1 MRRSTRIIHRCFL
14 VESFAWKAPPELLI
28 EVSWWSPTK
37 KAPPRLSFDSSRW
50 SYMIMDQNSIK
61 KGRQAVPQRYNPILN
76 NSAIRILI
84 HPVTNLE
91 MVTDAIPTCVVSGF
105 ASVMP
110 RPTGMKS
117 QAH

>member
-1 MRRSTRIIHRCFL
+1 MFHGGVFCLEGSTRIAHRDFL
-14 VESFAWKAPPELLI
+14 VEPN
-28 EVSWWSPTK
+28 K

-50 SYMIMDQNSIK
+50 SYLVMDQNFIK

-76 NSAIRILI
+76 SSAIRILI

-91 MVTDAIPTCVVSGF
+91 IVTAAIPTCVVSGL